1 MSSQV
6 EEETVSTFRRS
17 ALPIAIVLA
26 TVLAGGTAR
35 GACGETSWKDCA
47 GKPWVSGA
55 PDTPIGEAW
64 WPNKQWGPDD
74 EAGSTN
80 WFTKPEVV
88 RRGIAEISEGKV
100 YALGHPYTADMPLFG
115 ARKFVLRIPGSPT
128 DGPFG
133 ANKLVYNDEFLAT
146 EIGQVGTQ
154 FDGLGHIGVQTGQD
168 GDKTGMRFYNGRSM
182 AEIGSETGLKKNG
195 IEKLHPMVGRGIL
208 IDVAGY
214 RGVDAMEV
222 GQEITMADVR
232 GALQRQGI
240 ADLQFSPGDVVLF
253 RTGWPKYWIKDNAK
267 YNSGEPGIG
276 IEVARW
282 LSDVVQAG
290 GVGSDTWA
298 TEVVPNP
305 DPVCVFCAVHTH
317 LLVRHGIVNQENLD
331 LEALARDRVYRFMY
345 VFTPVPI
352 AGATGSPGSPI
363 AIK

>member
-1 MSSQV
+1 MPAFLV
-6 EEETVSTFRRS
+6 
-17 ALPIAIVLA
+17 AAMLA
-26 TVLAGGTAR
+26 TLLAGGAAQA
-35 GACGETSWKDCA
+35 ACDTTNWKDCA
-47 GKPWVSGA
+47 DKPWMTGK
-55 PDTPIGEAW
+55 PDTPIGEVW
-64 WPNKQWGPDD
+64 WPNKLWGAED

-88 RRGIAEISEGKV
+88 KRGLAEVSGGKV
-100 YALGHPYTADMPLFG
+100 YSLGHPYTADMPLFG
-115 ARKFVLRIPGSPT
+115 TRKFTLRIPGSPT
-128 DGPFG
+128 GGPFG
-133 ANKLVYNDEFLAT
+133 ANKVVYNDEFIAT

-154 FDGLGHIGVQTGQD
+154 FDGLGHIGIQIGQD
-168 GDKTGMRFYNGRSM
+168 GDKANMRFYNGRSM
-182 AEIGSETGLKKNG
+182 AEMGDGTGLKKDG

-214 RGVDAMEV
+214 RGVDAMDI

-240 ADLQFSPGDVVLF
+240 ADMQFSPGDVVLF

-276 IEVARW
+276 MEVAHW

-298 TEVVPNP
+298 TEVLPNP
-305 DPVCVFCAVHTH
+305 DPLCGFCVVHAQ
-317 LLVRHGIVNQENLD
+317 LLVRHGIVNHENLD
-331 LEALARDRVYRFMY
+331 LSELARDRVYRFMY

-352 AGATGSPGSPI
+352 AGATGSPGAPI